1 MRARTCWVLLEVD
14 GLFGDLLFRFQ
25 ISQSTPPSLTL
36 FARQHTANTAVYRAI
51 SYLPRGAMPSCN
63 ASSDMPCQGR
73 KAAPPQLTQHCP
85 SPRPDQVHAHAWH
98 MLRGFQRGS
107 LCACTRALAR
117 GHVQAVAHRLHLD
130 LLELQLDRRRRPVA
144 AQRSEHQRQRRARH
158 QGTATVGVVHHGD
171 PACAVSKSVSK
182 SASKSVSKSASQSI
196 NQSVKA
202 SRSVEGVARYVTSTL
217 HSALCRPTHILYSP
231 ARHARA
237 ASRPASVVRAS
248 TGVPPGFCSRSSS
261 KSAVLAKM
269 VCLLMCGTSRCRPSC

>member
-1 MRARTCWVLLEVD
+1 MRDARAHVLGEAVLLEVD
-14 GLFGDLLFRFQ
+14 GLFDDLLFRFQ
-25 ISQSTPPSLTL
+25 ISQSNLPSLTL
-36 FARQHTANTAVYRAI
+36 FARQHTANTAIYRAI

-85 SPRPDQVHAHAWH
+85 SPRPDQVHAHAH

-182 SASKSVSKSASQSI
+182 SASQSI
-196 NQSVKA
+196 NQSI
-202 SRSVEGVARYVTSTL
+202 SQ
-217 HSALCRPTHILYSP
+217 
-231 ARHARA
+231 
-237 ASRPASVVRAS
+237 
-248 TGVPPGFCSRSSS
+248 S
-261 KSAVLAKM
+261 KSV
-269 VCLLMCGTSRCRPSC
+269 SRRCRTLRH